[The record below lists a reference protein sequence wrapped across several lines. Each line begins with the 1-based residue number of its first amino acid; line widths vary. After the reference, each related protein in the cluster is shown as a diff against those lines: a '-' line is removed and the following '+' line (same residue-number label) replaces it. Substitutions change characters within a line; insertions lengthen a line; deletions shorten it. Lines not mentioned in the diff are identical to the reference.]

1 MVDLKDLVVQKKH
14 HTLVKN
20 STNLSEV
27 FRNRILKWWRF
38 HLSPTGGFKELA
50 KMDEELKLK
59 LQRDRE
65 ELLRQMEAAVGCVI

>member
-1 MVDLKDLVVQKKH
+1 LGGSPDR
-14 HTLVKN
+14 N
-20 STNLSEV
+20 S
-27 FRNRILKWWRF
+27 
-38 HLSPTGGFKELA
+38 FKELA